1 MTDLYNGEL
10 LDMLLGTGLM
20 KDEEIQSL
28 SYALHKQIQI
38 VLDMADATR
47 TQAAIDSLPEKILDV
62 LAVELRS
69 PYYRQTLPVE
79 QKREIVKRTLV
90 WHYKAGTPGAVKE
103 LISILFG
110 EGDIVEWFNFEEGP
124 FTPGTFDIVTDAR
137 MTEDIAAQFLGI
149 IQRVKNARSHLRRV
163 LVHRDITASD
173 SVGSNVITTP
183 GITVTNNKADRNRGI
198 QMMQRVAV
206 AAIMTP
212 DIRITNNDADI
223 KDDFISKRES
233 AAAGAVG
240 SPRVVITNHRNQ
252 TEAKAGIQGY
262 SAVGATANP
271 GIVITNHPRDETGGA
286 AILSATA
293 GAVSHPHITI

>member
-20 KDEEIQSL
+20 KDEEIQSI

-38 VLDMADATR
+38 VMDMADATR

-69 PYYRQTLPVE
+69 PYYRENLPVE

-103 LISILFG
+103 LISVLFG

-137 MTEDIAAQFLGI
+137 MTEDIAEQFLGI

-163 LVHRDITASD
+163 LIHQDITVSD
-173 SVGSNVITTP
+173 TVGSNAVTTP
-183 GITVTNNKADRNRGI
+183 GVTVTNNKSDRSRGI
-198 QMMQRVAV
+198 QMNQRVAV

-212 DIRITNNDADI
+212 DLHITNNCEDI
-223 KDDFISKRES
+223 GEDNIEKRES
-233 AAAGAVG
+233 AASGAVG
-240 SPRVVITNHRNQ
+240 SPSVVITNHRKQ
-252 TEAKAGIQGY
+252 TESKADILGFE
-262 SAVGATANP
+262 AVGATANP
-271 GIVITNHPRDETGGA
+271 GIVITNHPRDETDGT

-293 GAVSHPHITI
+293 GAITHPHITI